1 MATQISLK
9 QLSTKDITPYLG
21 GQVFI
26 KYSSITAWSTD
37 IQVPAADILLKSGNQ
52 QTAVQKTVTKLVN
65 IVSDDNSTLK
75 GIALVKNYD
84 ATSNEFTI
92 NAFEYGT
99 GSGSGGAD
107 AKLTENIISNVAVG
121 AAPINTLF
129 TKDMTFTE
137 FAKKILL
144 KEIAPTITF
153 VATNAGLYEIGDTS
167 ITGSTL
173 TLTISSLGTMTPTNI
188 EFYLDG
194 TLLNSEPYVSGQN
207 SYTYAYNTAITTDTT
222 MEARLTYTKADGTS
236 SFVSKQTAFK
246 FVNPS
251 YYGTVSSL
259 TVTEADITAL
269 TKTKKTA
276 KAHTW
281 TNISSNDERLCYAYP
296 ASYGALTSIK
306 DQNNFEYI
314 GSYTKTTQTINNVNY
329 FVYILTDP
337 VTLSGFKQMYN

>member
-9 QLSTKDITPYLG
+9 QLSNKDIIPYLG

-26 KYSSITAWSTD
+26 KYSSITAWGTD
-37 IQVPAADILLKSGNQ
+37 IQVSATDILLKSGNP
-52 QTAVQKTVTKLVN
+52 QTALQKTVTKLVN

-84 ATSNEFTI
+84 AASNVFTI

-99 GSGSGGAD
+99 GSGSGAD
-107 AKLTENIISNVAVG
+107 AKLSENITSNVAVG
-121 AAPINTLF
+121 AAPVNTLF
-129 TKDMTFTE
+129 AKDMTFTE

-153 VATNAGLYEIGDTS
+153 TATNAGLYEIGDTS
-167 ITGSTL
+167 IAGSTL
-173 TLTISSLGTMTPTNI
+173 TLNISSLGTMKPKAV

-194 TLLNSEPYVSGQN
+194 TLLNTEPYVSGQS
-207 SYTYAYNTAITTDTT
+207 SYTYVYNNAITTDTT
-222 MEARLTYTKADGTS
+222 MEAHLTYTKADSTS
-236 SFVSKQTAFK
+236 SFVSKQSIFR
-246 FVNPS
+246 FVNPT

-259 TVTEADITAL
+259 TVTETDITAL
-269 TKTKKTA
+269 TKTNKTS

-281 TNISSNDERLCYAYP
+281 TNIFSNDERLCYAYP
-296 ASYGALTSIK
+296 ASYGSLTSIK

-314 GSYTKTTQTINNVNY
+314 GSYTKTTQIINSVNY